1 MSQENRPVILVV
13 DDTKTNLDL
22 LVHLLSDHYEVSVAL
37 DGESALEIA
46 LSDQPDLI
54 LLDIM
59 MPRMDGYETC
69 RRLKMRAETSDIP
82 VIFVTARRE
91 TTDEAQGFAL
101 GAVDYITK
109 PISPPL
115 VKARVKT
122 HLQLKQAH
130 DQAKFQNIILEEKVR
145 QRTSELQE
153 TQLAIVRKLGR
164 AAEFRDNETG
174 MHVLRMSHYAQILA
188 LACGMNEQEA
198 VLLLNAAPLHDVGK
212 IGIPDPI
219 LLKPGKLTDE
229 EFRVI
234 QTHVTI
240 GAEIIGNE
248 QSPLLKMAFQI
259 AYTHHEKWNGSGY
272 PRALRGN
279 DIPLVGRIAALTD
292 VFDAIS
298 SQRPYKKAWPLEQA
312 LDWLQQESGRHFD
325 PDLVSLFL
333 ANLPKILQVKERF
346 REIHT

>member
-1 MSQENRPVILVV
+1 MAPDHRPVILVV
-13 DDTKTNLDL
+13 DDSKTNLDL
-22 LVHLLSDHYEVSVAL
+22 LVHLLSEHYEISVAL

-69 RRLKMRAETSDIP
+69 CRLKMRAETRDIP

-91 TTDEAQGFAL
+91 TSDEAQGFAL

-115 VKARVKT
+115 VKARIKT

-130 DQAKFQNIILEEKVR
+130 DQARFQNQLLEEKVC
-145 QRTSELQE
+145 QRTMELQE

-174 MHVLRMSHYAQILA
+174 LHIVRMSHYAQLLG
-188 LACGMNEQEA
+188 LACGMGETEA
-198 VLLLNAAPLHDVGK
+198 TLLLNASPLHDVGK
-212 IGIPDPI
+212 IGIPDHI

-229 EFRVI
+229 EFRLI
-234 QTHVTI
+234 RNHPEI
-240 GAEIIGNE
+240 GAEIIGKE
-248 QSPLLKMAFQI
+248 ESPLLKMAFQI
-259 AYTHHEKWNGSGY
+259 AYTHHEKWDGSGY
-272 PRALRGN
+272 PRALRGSA
-279 DIPLVGRIAALTD
+279 IPLVGRISAIAD
-292 VFDAIS
+292 VFDAITS
-298 SQRPYKKAWPLEQA
+298 ARPYKKAWPMEEA
-312 LDWLQQESGRHFD
+312 LAWLQAQSGYHFD
-325 PDLVSLFL
+325 PHLVALFL
-333 ANLPKILQVKERF
+333 AELPKVQRIKERF
-346 REIHT
+346 SETHP